1 MIKINSTSPV
11 SAVEQYKTVGRNRA
25 SLQTG
30 VVPQRDETEFSSDAT
45 LFADTLRNV
54 RNSMEERLEQPAP
67 KVETI
72 KLSVESGSYKVE
84 TFELANYILM
94 GFEGVESGNGND

>member
-1 MIKINSTSPV
+1 MMKINSTSPV

-25 SLQTG
+25 TLQAEYT
-30 VVPQRDETEFSSDAT
+30 PQRDAMEFSSDAT

-54 RNSMEERLEQPAP
+54 RTSMTERFERTDS

-72 KLSVESGSYKVE
+72 KLSLENGNYRVESY
-84 TFELANYILM
+84 ELANHILM
-94 GFEGVESGNGND
+94 SVESTESGDGND